1 MDHLDHIHG
10 EHTHDHDHEHP
21 HTHAHAHPHE
31 HGHGGEKTVAVLRY
45 MLDHNV
51 HHAAELGDLAK
62 EFSGE
67 VAHQLMHAV
76 EAFDQANGYLSA
88 ALDMLEK

>member
-1 MDHLDHIHG
+1 MDHLDHVHD
-10 EHTHDHDHEHP
+10 EHTHDHPHDHSHPHSHEHD
-21 HTHAHAHPHE
+21 
-31 HGHGGEKTVAVLRY
+31 GGGEKSVAVLRY

-51 HHAAELGDLAK
+51 HHASELGDLAK

-67 VAHQLMHAV
+67 VQHQLLHAV

-88 ALDMLEK
+88 ALDMLDKG